1 MDFLKQCR
9 HFLYCIHFLSLLI
22 SDSASVDDNFC
33 TEKEYRAIVMNL
45 EAFRAQLKQKTRD
58 QSEVISTLM
67 AALTE
72 MQARFDQLESK
83 THALDS
89 RMTSYEH
96 SLEKTTDHLESVDVS
111 LNTTIT
117 RLEFVETSLLNLSS
131 RYENSTDEIKQ
142 RLVQVE
148 NLTTNTSRIESIEA
162 KLETIANDN
171 SSLNHIQNIEVS
183 LNSTSVQLNSV
194 AALVDKANE
203 RLDVAES
210 ALSYT
215 TIQQEFINISISNFQ
230 EHLDLIGSSVNT
242 TNEQLKRNNKM
253 MNATNEQL
261 TMVQISLNETQL
273 SMNGVEVFINHT
285 NVRILT
291 TEESILTVIERLDL
305 IGNTVNQTTERLAL
319 QSKSINDT
327 NTGLEECVITTNV
340 INTTVNQVQSRL
352 EAQQASMN
360 MSISSML
367 IDIEALKSINI
378 SNETMIILKE
388 RLDLI
393 ETTVNKTIDTLT
405 SQSKSLNDTQ
415 IDIQEHMTKIINL
428 NVTVNQQELW
438 LEQME
443 AQQASLNIS
452 VSSMLMDIETLNSF
466 NITNQTLLTLEDSI
480 CTVEERLD
488 LVETIVNKTTDT
500 LNSQSTSL
508 NATKLDLQAHM
519 TNIIT
524 LNNTFNQQEL
534 RLEQLEAHQA
544 SLNISVSSILI
555 DIEILK
561 TFNITTNEVLLT
573 LEDSI
578 CTVEE
583 RLDVVEINVNQTTDI
598 LESQS
603 KSINDTKADLQDQV
617 MQINTLNN
625 TVIRLDLLLSQ
636 LEAQGTSLN
645 SSVTSM
651 LTDVQALNTG
661 NFKILPNC
669 TRMSDCLHTGK
680 CIRRFGGIYAYCQNF
695 IDRK

>member
-22 SDSASVDDNFC
+22 SDSTSENDNFC

-45 EAFRAQLKQKTRD
+45 EAFRAQLKQKTQD

-89 RMTSYEH
+89 RVTSYEH
-96 SLEKTTDHLESVDVS
+96 SLEWTMDHLESVDVS
-111 LNTTIT
+111 LNTSFT
-117 RLEFVETSLLNLSS
+117 RLKIVETSLLSLSS
-131 RYENSTDEIKQ
+131 RYDNSTDEIKQ

-183 LNSTSVQLNSV
+183 LNTTSVQLNSV

-242 TNEQLKRNNKM
+242 TNEQVKRNNKM
-253 MNATNEQL
+253 MNVTNEQL
-261 TMVQISLNETQL
+261 AMFQISLNETQL

-285 NVRILT
+285 KEQIITIN
-291 TEESILTVIERLDL
+291 ESIFMVVERLDL
-305 IGNTVNQTTERLAL
+305 IGNTVNQTTKRLAL

-327 NTGLEECVITTNV
+327 NTGLEECVIATNV
-340 INTTVNQVQSRL
+340 INTTVNQAQSRLYQL

-360 MSISSML
+360 MSVSSML
-367 IDIEALKSINI
+367 IDIEALISINI
-378 SNETMIILKE
+378 TNETMLTLEE

-393 ETTVNKTIDTLT
+393 ETSVNKTIDTL
-405 SQSKSLNDTQ
+405 
-415 IDIQEHMTKIINL
+415 
-428 NVTVNQQELW
+428 
-438 LEQME
+438 
-443 AQQASLNIS
+443 
-452 VSSMLMDIETLNSF
+452 
-466 NITNQTLLTLEDSI
+466 
-480 CTVEERLD
+480 
-488 LVETIVNKTTDT
+488 
-500 LNSQSTSL
+500 NSQSTLL

-524 LNNTFNQQEL
+524 LNNTVNQQES
-534 RLEQLEAHQA
+534 RLEQLEAKQA

-555 DIEILK
+555 DIETLNTINITTTEVLLTLEDSICTMEERLDLVETIVNQTTDALTSQSKSLNDTKIDLQAHMTKIITLNSTVNRQELWLDRLEVEHVSLNVSVSSILK
-561 TFNITTNEVLLT
+561 DIETLNTINITTNEVLLT

-578 CTVEE
+578 CTAEE
-583 RLDVVEINVNQTTDI
+583 RLDVVEITVNQTTDI

-603 KSINDTKADLQDQV
+603 KSINDTKADLQEHV
-617 MQINTLNN
+617 MQLTTLNS

-636 LEAQGTSLN
+636 LEAQDASLN
-645 SSVTSM
+645 TSVTSM
-651 LTDVQALNTG
+651 LTDVEALNTG
-661 NFKILPNC
+661 K
-669 TRMSDCLHTGK
+669 
-680 CIRRFGGIYAYCQNF
+680 
-695 IDRK
+695 

>member
-9 HFLYCIHFLSLLI
+9 NFLYCIHFLSLLI
-22 SDSASVDDNFC
+22 SDSTSENDNFC

-45 EAFRAQLKQKTRD
+45 EAFRAQLKQKTQD

-72 MQARFDQLESK
+72 MQARFDVLESE

-96 SLEKTTDHLESVDVS
+96 SLERTMDHLESVDVS
-111 LNTTIT
+111 LNTSFT
-117 RLEFVETSLLNLSS
+117 RLDFVETSLLSLSS
-131 RYENSTDEIKQ
+131 RYDNSTDEIKQ

-194 AALVDKANE
+194 AALVDNANE

-215 TIQQEFINISISNFQ
+215 TIQQEFINTSISNFQ
-230 EHLDLIGSSVNT
+230 EHLELIGSSVNT
-242 TNEQLKRNNKM
+242 TNEQVKRNNKI

-261 TMVQISLNETQL
+261 AMVQISLNETQL

-285 NVRILT
+285 KERILT
-291 TEESILTVIERLDL
+291 INESIFTVIERLDL

-327 NTGLEECVITTNV
+327 NTGLEECVITTNA
-340 INTTVNQVQSRL
+340 INTTVNLVQSRQYQL

-360 MSISSML
+360 MSVSSML

-393 ETTVNKTIDTLT
+393 ETIVNKTTDTLN
-405 SQSKSLNDTQ
+405 SQSTSLNTTKLDLQ
-415 IDIQEHMTKIINL
+415 AHMINIFTL
-428 NVTVNQQELW
+428 NNTVNQQELR
-438 LEQME
+438 LEQLE
-443 AQQASLNIS
+443 AQQATLNIS
-452 VSSMLMDIETLNSF
+452 VSSMLIDIETLNSI
-466 NITNQTLLTLEDSI
+466 NVTNQTLLTLEDSI
-480 CTVEERLD
+480 CTMEERLD

-508 NATKLDLQAHM
+508 NASKLDLQAHM

-524 LNNTFNQQEL
+524 LNNTVNQQEL
-534 RLEQLEAHQA
+534 RLEQLEAQQA

-555 DIEILK
+555 DIEILN
-561 TFNITTNEVLLT
+561 TINITTNEVLLT

-583 RLDVVEINVNQTTDI
+583 RLDVVGITVNQTTDI

-603 KSINDTKADLQDQV
+603 KSINDTKANLQENV

-636 LEAQGTSLN
+636 LEAQDASLN
-645 SSVTSM
+645 TSVTSM
-651 LTDVQALNTG
+651 LTDVEALNTG
-661 NFKILPNC
+661 NFKSYQIA
-669 TRMSDCLHTGK
+669 HT
-680 CIRRFGGIYAYCQNF
+680 
-695 IDRK
+695 

>member
-1 MDFLKQCR
+1 MDFLKECR

-45 EAFRAQLKQKTRD
+45 EALRAQLKQRTQD

-89 RMTSYEH
+89 RVTSYEH
-96 SLEKTTDHLESVDVS
+96 SLERTMDHLESVDVS
-111 LNTTIT
+111 LNTSFT
-117 RLEFVETSLLNLSS
+117 RLDFIETSLLSLSS

-210 ALSYT
+210 ALSFT
-215 TIQQEFINISISNFQ
+215 TIQQEFINVSISNFQ
-230 EHLDLIGSSVNT
+230 EHLELIGSSVNT
-242 TNEQLKRNNKM
+242 TNEQVKRNNKM
-253 MNATNEQL
+253 MNVTNEQL
-261 TMVQISLNETQL
+261 AMVQISLNETQL

-285 NVRILT
+285 KERILT
-291 TEESILTVIERLDL
+291 INESIFTVVERLDL
-305 IGNTVNQTTERLAL
+305 IGNTVNQTTERLDL
-319 QSKSINDT
+319 QSKSINNT
-327 NTGLEECVITTNV
+327 NTGFQECVITTNA
-340 INTTVNQVQSRL
+340 INTTVNLVQSRLYQL

-360 MSISSML
+360 MSVSSML

-393 ETTVNKTIDTLT
+393 ETTVNKAIDTLT

-438 LEQME
+438 LEQLE
-443 AQQASLNIS
+443 AQQGSLNIS
-452 VSSMLMDIETLNSF
+452 VSSMLMDIEILNSI

-500 LNSQSTSL
+500 LNSQSASL
-508 NATKLDLQAHM
+508 NDTKIDLQAHM
-519 TNIIT
+519 TKIIT
-524 LNNTFNQQEL
+524 LNDTINLQEL
-534 RLEQLEAHQA
+534 WLDRLEVQQV
-544 SLNISVSSILI
+544 SLNISVSSMLK
-555 DIEILK
+555 DIETLNTI
-561 TFNITTNEVLLT
+561 NITTNEVLLT

-583 RLDVVEINVNQTTDI
+583 RLDVVEITWNQTTDI

-603 KSINDTKADLQDQV
+603 KSINDTKADLKENV

-636 LEAQGTSLN
+636 LEAQGASLN
-645 SSVTSM
+645 TSVTSM
-651 LTDVQALNTG
+651 LTDVEALNTG
-661 NFKILPNC
+661 NFKVLPNC
-669 TRMSDCLHTGK
+669 TRINDCK
-680 CIRRFGGIYAYCQNF
+680 CVCEYAYLCASWL
-695 IDRK
+695 I

>member
-1 MDFLKQCR
+1 MDFQKQCR

-45 EAFRAQLKQKTRD
+45 EAFRAQLKQKTQD

-83 THALDS
+83 TYALDS
-89 RMTSYEH
+89 KMTSYEH
-96 SLEKTTDHLESVDVS
+96 SLERTMDHLESVDVS
-111 LNTTIT
+111 LNTSFT
-117 RLEFVETSLLNLSS
+117 RLEFVETSLLSLSS

-148 NLTTNTSRIESIEA
+148 HLITNTSRIESIEA

-171 SSLNHIQNIEVS
+171 SSLNHIQNIELS
-183 LNSTSVQLNSV
+183 LNSTSVELNSV
-194 AALVDKANE
+194 VALVDKANE
-203 RLDVAES
+203 RLDVAEL
-210 ALSYT
+210 ALSDT
-215 TIQQEFINISISNFQ
+215 TIQQEFINISISNIQ
-230 EHLDLIGSSVNT
+230 EHLDLISNSVNT
-242 TNEQLKRNNKM
+242 TNEQVKWNNKM

-261 TMVQISLNETQL
+261 ATVQISLNETQL
-273 SMNGVEVFINHT
+273 SMNGVEVFINYT
-285 NVRILT
+285 KERIIT
-291 TEESILTVIERLDL
+291 INESIFTVVERLDL
-305 IGNTVNQTTERLAL
+305 IGNTVNQTTARLAL

-340 INTTVNQVQSRL
+340 INTAVNQIQSRLYQL

-360 MSISSML
+360 MSVSPML
-367 IDIEALKSINI
+367 IAIEALTSINI
-378 SNETMIILKE
+378 TNETMLTLEE

-393 ETTVNKTIDTLT
+393 ETTVNKTIDTLI

-438 LEQME
+438 QEQLE

-452 VSSMLMDIETLNSF
+452 VSSMLIDIETLN
-466 NITNQTLLTLEDSI
+466 
-480 CTVEERLD
+480 
-488 LVETIVNKTTDT
+488 TI
-500 LNSQSTSL
+500 
-508 NATKLDLQAHM
+508 
-519 TNIIT
+519 
-524 LNNTFNQQEL
+524 
-534 RLEQLEAHQA
+534 
-544 SLNISVSSILI
+544 
-555 DIEILK
+555 
-561 TFNITTNEVLLT
+561 NITTNEVLLT

-583 RLDVVEINVNQTTDI
+583 RLDLVETIANQTTDALTLESKALNDTKTDLQTHMTKIKTLNNTVNLQELWLDRLEVQHVSLNISVSSMLKDIETLNTINITINEVLLMLEDSICTAEERLDLLEINVNQTTDI

-603 KSINDTKADLQDQV
+603 KSINDTKADLQEHV
-617 MQINTLNN
+617 MQLNTLNN

-636 LEAQGTSLN
+636 LEAQDASLN
-645 SSVTSM
+645 TSVTSM
-651 LTDVQALNTG
+651 LTDVEALNTG
-661 NFKILPNC
+661 K
-669 TRMSDCLHTGK
+669 
-680 CIRRFGGIYAYCQNF
+680 
-695 IDRK
+695 